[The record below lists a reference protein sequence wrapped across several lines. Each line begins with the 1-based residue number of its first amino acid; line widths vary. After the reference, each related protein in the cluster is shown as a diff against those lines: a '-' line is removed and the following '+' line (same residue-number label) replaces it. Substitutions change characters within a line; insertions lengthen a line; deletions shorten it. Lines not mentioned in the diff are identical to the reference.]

1 MATQNASSGG
11 QGRQNQ
17 SPWLFLDSAQVIFN
31 AAKNRAYSGSANKDS
46 TDTGVGGGGG
56 SVPPGLVPVLEEQPK
71 WKELSGILAEI
82 EQESL
87 LAPSPF
93 AGDSYGT
100 VLVMCSDAKECR
112 QLREYLQTVDRP
124 RDDAVGDGEAESGG
138 LDDEADGPRHSA
150 SYMMRRKLR
159 SYLAWKRDLSR
170 FKAALSEMTKPGG
183 ISTIQIQKR
192 QQESFRGRAPANK
205 RRRTRGGASTAGPSR
220 AAGDSVHVPEDQAAQ
235 VAQLLQTLQPTEVE
249 QSMKQEI
256 AVDPFEN
263 MEDFY
268 ELFEMKDLVI
278 VHPFKGD
285 MDERLLEELRPRHII
300 MYNPDTAFVRRV
312 EVGFPFVGGAFRSRR

>member
-17 SPWLFLDSAQVIFN
+17 SPWLFLDAAQVIFN
-31 AAKNRAYSGSANKDS
+31 AAKSRAYSGSANKDN
-46 TDTGVGGGGG
+46 TDTGGG

-71 WKELSGILAEI
+71 WKELSGLLAEI
-82 EQESL
+82 ERESL
-87 LAPSPF
+87 RAPSPF

-112 QLREYLQTVDRP
+112 QLREYLQTADRP
-124 RDDAVGDGEAESGG
+124 RDDAVGDGEGEGG
-138 LDDEADGPRHSA
+138 ELLGDWADGPRHSA

-159 SYLAWKRDLSR
+159 GYLAWKRDLSR

-183 ISTIQIQKR
+183 GVSTTQIQKR
-192 QQESFRGRAPANK
+192 QQESSRGRPPPNK
-205 RRRTRGGASTAGPSR
+205 RRRTRGGASVAGPSR

-278 VHPFKGD
+278 VHAFKGD
-285 MDERLLEELRPRHII
+285 IDERLLEELRPRHII

-312 EVGFPFVGGAFRSRR
+312 EVGFLFAGGAFRPGC